1 MDRKS
6 SITNSRISYD
16 KQFKVIIIGDAACG
30 KSTLLMRIV
39 EGRSEN
45 RETYEMTVGVDCKS
59 KTFTHTIEEDG
70 FSEEKQIKL

>member
-1 MDRKS
+1 MDRTS
-6 SITNSRISYD
+6 SMSNARHCYD

-39 EGRSEN
+39 EGRSDN

-59 KTFTHTIEEDG
+59 KTFTHTIE
-70 FSEEKQIKL
+70 